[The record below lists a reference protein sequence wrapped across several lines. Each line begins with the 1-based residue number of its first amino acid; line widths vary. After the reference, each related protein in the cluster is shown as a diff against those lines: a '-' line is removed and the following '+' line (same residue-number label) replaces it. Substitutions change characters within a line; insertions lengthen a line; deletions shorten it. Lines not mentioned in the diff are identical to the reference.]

1 MKRYARFLLIGLLVV
16 LLIAAGCNTNYLK
29 LKWAAYRYQQVMKGE
44 IPEDLTLTVY
54 YIPHYIL
61 TRAPLTVE
69 DLKDMTCSVKI
80 VVESEELVRHLA
92 TLKHLNASV
101 LQPAKE
107 DYGINAC
114 FYYVFES
121 GNQKILEVALQQ
133 YDGQTDADV
142 GTFVYGIRVKRNSVL
157 YEIILPFLSEFDREE
172 LGILR

>member
-1 MKRYARFLLIGLLVV
+1 MKRFVRFLLIVLLVV
-16 LLIAAGCNTNYLK
+16 LIIAVGCNTDYLK
-29 LKWAAYRYQQVMKGE
+29 LKWAAYRYQQVMEGE

-80 VVESEELVRHLA
+80 VVESEELVKHLA
-92 TLKHLNASV
+92 TLKQLNASV
-101 LQPAKE
+101 LQPTEE

-114 FYYVFES
+114 FYYVFEL
-121 GNQKILEVALQQ
+121 GNQKILEVVFQQ
-133 YDGQTDADV
+133 YDGQTDSDV
-142 GTFVYGIRVKRNSVL
+142 GTFVNGIRVESNSVL